1 MRLAPAPLLVCS
13 DASNSAEAAVST
25 PIGPHFT
32 GEAHRY
38 ALQKGMWNRLLSPG
52 KAYLRE
58 HNLLPADQEL
68 PAEDDSLEMHPLWH
82 EVVTS
87 QPFSQLGT
95 TKRDGRRKHINVREV
110 RAALSAER
118 DMGFRYPN
126 SFYIHLQDSQVSL
139 ACMVKGRSS
148 SPQLNQL
155 LRESIPFHAGCNIHG
170 FYGYCRSK
178 ANPADDP
185 TRDAALRPP
194 TRAEPSW
201 LSEAKRGQ
209 FSGMDEFLEQQG
221 NSLLHLAGLPSE
233 EELWADV
240 KIDGSTS
247 KSRRSLR
254 GKALGEFKKQEKKET
269 AQHLSDASGEGF
281 TVAEVRSSV
290 EGLEIDAE
298 FNDSE
303 PSSSPESSSTPGP
316 SAALGANS
324 DRHGAKQHAA
334 AYNKKARDGLS
345 QGLVERLLRFRE
357 DQFVFSKDYANIR
370 EALAAG
376 PGVLD
381 LYSGARGFS
390 RAFVNLNGGWAICFD
405 IAHHSS
411 ENLLDPRLQSDL
423 LGLLRDGAFLAM
435 ACSPVCASYSTAIT
449 PPGMHP
455 MGIPSLAELQRAK
468 VEVGH
473 LQLSFTLKL
482 VRQCLK
488 SGVLFWIEH
497 PDSSW
502 FWRMPGEL
510 SWEPL
515 MSSGVIADYRT
526 DQCRWGTAW
535 RKRTRFRTNS
545 HIKGQSTFC
554 RCKCKHV
561 VLRGRCPDRKMNFTK
576 LAESYPRKLCHGL
589 AACFGVELGL
599 QPHRR
604 KVCMAD
610 IAFCKQ
616 RNIGEAA
623 NPGPR
628 RARQRP
634 HRSINLEDVKA
645 LQPGTIA
652 MRRRFWN
659 DFVAWMYREGG
670 QELLHHCQQA
680 PVLMVQAL
688 KSYGS
693 FLFAAGTPLHYFRQ
707 LLAHIQREFPLTK
720 QFMHIAW
727 AMVTK
732 WELCEPVQHRPPMPE
747 ALVEAMV
754 SLAIVWKWDF
764 FAGATLT
771 CFHGMSRIGE
781 VLSAKRSHLLTPVDL
796 LETSQVLYL
805 LIEKPKSRG
814 RGPRVQY
821 TTVRES
827 AAVGFISKIWQNTP
841 RDRPLYPSSP
851 SNYRRR
857 WDALLAAIGVQKWH
871 RLTPGSLRGGGCVA
885 AHRKGCHIQDLCW
898 RMRLAHTRTLTF
910 YLQETTAVSILPA
923 LTEDTRDNILVL
935 RSLLPF
941 LLENAPR
948 RAAFT

>member
-1 MRLAPAPLLVCS
+1 
-13 DASNSAEAAVST
+13 
-25 PIGPHFT
+25 
-32 GEAHRY
+32 
-38 ALQKGMWNRLLSPG
+38 
-52 KAYLRE
+52 
-58 HNLLPADQEL
+58 
-68 PAEDDSLEMHPLWH
+68 
-82 EVVTS
+82 
-87 QPFSQLGT
+87 
-95 TKRDGRRKHINVREV
+95 
-110 RAALSAER
+110 
-118 DMGFRYPN
+118 
-126 SFYIHLQDSQVSL
+126 
-139 ACMVKGRSS
+139 
-148 SPQLNQL
+148 
-155 LRESIPFHAGCNIHG
+155 
-170 FYGYCRSK
+170 
-178 ANPADDP
+178 
-185 TRDAALRPP
+185 
-194 TRAEPSW
+194 
-201 LSEAKRGQ
+201 
-209 FSGMDEFLEQQG
+209 
-221 NSLLHLAGLPSE
+221 
-233 EELWADV
+233 
-240 KIDGSTS
+240 
-247 KSRRSLR
+247 
-254 GKALGEFKKQEKKET
+254 
-269 AQHLSDASGEGF
+269 
-281 TVAEVRSSV
+281 
-290 EGLEIDAE
+290 
-298 FNDSE
+298 
-303 PSSSPESSSTPGP
+303 
-316 SAALGANS
+316 
-324 DRHGAKQHAA
+324 
-334 AYNKKARDGLS
+334 
-345 QGLVERLLRFRE
+345 
-357 DQFVFSKDYANIR
+357 
-370 EALAAG
+370 
-376 PGVLD
+376 
-381 LYSGARGFS
+381 
-390 RAFVNLNGGWAICFD
+390 
-405 IAHHSS
+405 
-411 ENLLDPRLQSDL
+411 
-423 LGLLRDGAFLAM
+423 M

-449 PPGMHP
+449 PPWRTLLHP
-455 MGIPSLAELQRAK
+455 MGIPSLTELQRAK

-488 SGVLFWIEH
+488 SGVLFWIEN

-599 QPHRR
+599 HRR

-634 HRSINLEDVKA
+634 HRSINLEDVEA

-652 MRRRFWN
+652 MRRRFWK
-659 DFVAWMYREGG
+659 DFEAWMYREGG

-727 AMVTK
+727 ATVTK

-764 FAGATLT
+764 FAAATLT